1 MNNSNKTTRELAQI
15 WWGKLPE
22 KDREILLTYH
32 TNLGTLKDINSM
44 TQSVETIYL
53 SEHPE
58 QAVKEESQDNSKER
72 FTSGEWVAMNKTGTG
87 IYKIVS
93 DTLQEIC
100 ETQMPYGDDLSRPEV
115 FKQGEANA
123 RLIAQA
129 PDMYRL
135 LLDARKL
142 LQLTEIIHKSVEC
155 GKVAKN
161 ITSLLNRIDNK

>member
-1 MNNSNKTTRELAQI
+1 MNNSKSTIRDKAI
-15 WWGKLPE
+15 KWWESLPE
-22 KDREILLTYH
+22 F
-32 TNLGTLKDINSM
+32 
-44 TQSVETIYL
+44 TQDELSTKYFFDGIESIYL
-53 SEHPE
+53 QENPSP
-58 QAVKEESQDNSKER
+58 VNDKKEKSQDNSKER

-100 ETQMPYGDDLSRPEV
+100 ETQMPYGDDLNRPEV